1 MVNGYEV
8 QRLSFT
14 YMICFNFM
22 VNSLMTN
29 MFWAQSYDSSV
40 RFNVNTEGLLS
51 TMPAPLL
58 PATEGLLTIVLYSV
72 YQHAEEVLMRYR
84 LPLY

>member
-1 MVNGYEV
+1 MSPVHTWLMSQKV
-8 QRLSFT
+8 QRF
-14 YMICFNFM
+14 ICIHVCFNFM
-22 VNSLMTN
+22 VNSSMTN

-58 PATEGLLTIVLYSV
+58 PATTEGLLAIVLYSV
-72 YQHAEEVLMRYR
+72 YQQRR
-84 LPLY
+84 C